1 MPILPRVA
9 DHGRGVYTA
18 DRERFPPGPSR
29 IRAIGAQTYNYLL
42 YVNSDS
48 QIYGVERAYLEEM
61 AAMRKDRMVG

>member
-1 MPILPRVA
+1 
-9 DHGRGVYTA
+9 VYTA